1 MTGSNQ
7 MVEHPPPRPDPR
19 RCVLGGRR
27 WNARDVTTLLG
38 LVLDPSNL
46 VLKTCGF
53 VLVQI
58 LILSNLS
65 LAEQAFAKANGAV
78 CCLNDI
84 SVCLHNMG
92 RRLSCRSPGRFTGL
106 YTLEDI
112 EANC

>member
-1 MTGSNQ
+1 
-7 MVEHPPPRPDPR
+7 MVAHPHPG

-84 SVCLHNMG
+84 SVCLHNTG
-92 RRLSCRSPGRFTGL
+92 RRSSCRSPGRFTGL

-112 EANC
+112 ETNC